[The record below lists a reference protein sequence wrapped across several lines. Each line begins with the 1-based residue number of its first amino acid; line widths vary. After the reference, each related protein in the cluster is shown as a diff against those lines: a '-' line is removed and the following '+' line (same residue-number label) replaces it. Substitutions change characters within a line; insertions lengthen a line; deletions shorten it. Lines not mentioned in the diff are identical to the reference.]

1 MYICMYICIYIY
13 MYIFTNMHV
22 HFRRYPGSF
31 LLLYVPALL
40 LLPKIFAMQKQ
51 GLEPYGQRSIV
62 TELYIEANE
71 DPGFRSEHEDYQ
83 GCYLFLHWLAYA
95 ITLILDAQKTG
106 QIFCVG
112 VYGNFYVGVKVE
124 AAFLL
129 PYVKTLSDLSSDRR
143 LVAEAA
149 AAIYNWLGRKSDLR
163 ALLNLLGQ
171 GGFAFYATAHHD
183 KMIRRYISEY
193 GVTEGDFVELWKN
206 AVDAERLLS
215 GREGFC

>member
-1 MYICMYICIYIY
+1 MTEDGEIGMLCKK
-13 MYIFTNMHV
+13 
-22 HFRRYPGSF
+22 RGSF
-31 LLLYVPALL
+31 DEHT
-40 LLPKIFAMQKQ
+40 LPIAKKTKNRVFDMQKQ
-51 GLEPYGQRSIV
+51 ILEPYRQGSPDV
-62 TELYIEANE
+62 VAELYIEANE

-95 ITLILDAQKTG
+95 IKLILDAQKTG

-143 LVAEAA
+143 LVAEVV

-171 GGFAFYATAHHD
+171 GGVRFLCSCSSRQND
-183 KMIRRYISEY
+183 
-193 GVTEGDFVELWKN
+193 
-206 AVDAERLLS
+206 
-215 GREGFC
+215 